1 MRKRKEKWIEIVPD
15 QGEVYSRVVREY
27 LDLGK
32 SLNDISIDLN
42 AEGVPT
48 RNAGRW
54 SSGAISKILKC
65 ADYLGEIKVNKYL
78 TDAKGRIKPFA
89 TAT

>member
-42 AEGVPT
+42 AEGVARPEC
-48 RNAGRW
+48 W
-54 SSGAISKILKC
+54 
-65 ADYLGEIKVNKYL
+65 
-78 TDAKGRIKPFA
+78 
-89 TAT
+89 